1 MNILKPLALTLAVMF
16 STSVAAKVTVEIPS
30 TIDLLVV
37 NGEKPETSGSLF
49 SSTTDLELKDGEN
62 QIVFR
67 YEPSFTQNDDRVIV
81 ESDVVIAKFT
91 AENEQLTFSLPKYR
105 NASEARKNIDKLDW
119 SLLDS
124 NQQTITIQQ
133 DRLIKKGMQL
143 GRDYQQETLEYNRT
157 GDIAAV
163 KVAGQPTP
171 ANVSSDSA
179 EEMLHFWYN
188 KADEKTKQR
197 FKKFVNAE

>member
-16 STSVAAKVTVEIPS
+16 STSVAAKVTVEIPG

-37 NGEKPETSGSLF
+37 NGAKPETSGSLF
-49 SSTTDLELKDGEN
+49 SSTKDLELKDGEN

-67 YEPSFTQNDDRVIV
+67 FEPSFTQGDDRVIV

-91 AENEQLTFSLPKYR
+91 AENKNLTFSLPTYR
-105 NASEARKNIDKLDW
+105 NASEARKDIDKFDW
-119 SLLDS
+119 SLIDS
-124 NQQTITIQQ
+124 NQQTTSIQQ

-157 GDIAAV
+157 GSIAAV
-163 KVAGQPTP
+163 KVAGQPAP

-197 FKKFVNAE
+197 FKKFVNAQ